1 LFIEIDGLFEKK
13 QRVVLPKTTRH
24 SFYSKGH
31 FSNFLGRNFFFV
43 RKNLLNVRENR
54 EKVRENREMFENLCK
69 ISWTNDFELT

>member
-54 EKVRENREMFENLCK
+54 EMFENSCK
-69 ISWTNDFELT
+69 ISWTNDFELM